1 MVEKE
6 AIGGVVL
13 GHCNALKRFGV
24 HLLTFRVTVLEAT
37 NICYTEEGEKCAK
50 VRFLVIEELKGGG
63 EYFIGFDGEEVGN
76 LNGAFE
82 GKPPELCRE

>member
-13 GHCNALKRFGV
+13 SHCNALKRFGV

-37 NICYTEEGEKCAK
+37 NVGYTEEGGKCAE

-63 EYFIGFDGEEVGN
+63 EYSIGFDREEIGI
-76 LNGAFE
+76 LNGTFD
-82 GKPPELCRE
+82 GKPPEFCRE